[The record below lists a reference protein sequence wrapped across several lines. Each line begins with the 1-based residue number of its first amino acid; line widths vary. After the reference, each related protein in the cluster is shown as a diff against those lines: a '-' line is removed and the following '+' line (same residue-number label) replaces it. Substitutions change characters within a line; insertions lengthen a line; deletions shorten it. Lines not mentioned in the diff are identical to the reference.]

1 MAKNKYRR
9 QSENTAAFPRTVT
22 AAWVYLMF
30 TLFPLIY
37 HDYYFDIL
45 ETKTKT
51 FSYLTIAMIVLA
63 AGWGIFGGG
72 WFGGR
77 DKGSA
82 APDAEAASA
91 HKGTGLSA
99 GLPAG
104 LSWTD
109 FFMLAFWIVAGLST
123 LTAGKYM
130 RQAFT
135 GEEGRYVGFA
145 FISLITAAY
154 FLVTRYLKFSKH
166 MVTAFLVTAWPMC
179 LFGITDFYD
188 MNLLHFKDHMRDTQY
203 KVFSSFIG
211 NINSWTVYAGF
222 AVVVSSVLFVMSRES
237 VKKTF
242 FYFATML
249 VSMTALTMG
258 SSDNGYLTLAAL
270 FGLLPLAA
278 FRTRSG
284 LRRYVLMLAVY
295 FANIAR
301 IYRIE
306 LVRAEKGLD
315 FIPIEGLFNHI
326 AKLSVLPAVIA
337 VLLILYAALLT
348 LDIRTGRVRAG
359 LPGKQKSVSGKT
371 NAKGSSSGTGTAVPA
386 GSGSSGTGKAAGPA
400 GNGDELPAAFRY
412 VWLAFILLAA
422 AGAAVFLMKVNAGT
436 REAAVLRFGPVG
448 EYLFFDDAWG
458 TQRGYVWRVCL
469 EEFRGQNFLHRLI
482 GIGPDNF
489 SVQMLLH
496 RYKEMAEVTG
506 QIYDS
511 AHNEFLQYLFTVG
524 YLGLAAYIGQLVSSV
539 VTAAREAG
547 ALRNGRGSDAGDGPA
562 AESAAAREPY
572 YEAYLWAFAFAV
584 ICYAAQSVVNINIP
598 VVSPLLWI
606 FMMLTESLAR
616 ERRKALR

>member
-1 MAKNKYRR
+1 MGKRKNSR
-9 QSENTAAFPRTVT
+9 QHYNAAENQPAVKEAVPEKQAAARKTTQKRQEAESASGAALPAFPRTVT

-51 FSYLTIAMIVLA
+51 FSYLTIAMIVLVV
-63 AGWGIFGGG
+63 GWGIFGGG

-77 DKGSA
+77 
-82 APDAEAASA
+82 
-91 HKGTGLSA
+91 
-99 GLPAG
+99 AG

-109 FFMLAFWIVAGLST
+109 FFMLAFWAVAGLST

-188 MNLLHFKDHMRDTQY
+188 MNLLHFKDHMRETQY

-237 VKKTF
+237 VKRTF

-326 AKLSVLPAVIA
+326 AKLSVLPGIIV
-337 VLLILYAALLT
+337 VLWIVYAALLAF
-348 LDIRTGRVRAG
+348 DIKTGRAG
-359 LPGKQKSVSGKT
+359 
-371 NAKGSSSGTGTAVPA
+371 AKSSG
-386 GSGSSGTGKAAGPA
+386 SAAGGKDGHKTEA
-400 GNGDELPAAFRY
+400 DELPAAFRY
-412 VWLAFILLAA
+412 VWLAFILLSA
-422 AGAAVFLMKVNAGT
+422 AGTAAFILKVNGGT

-469 EEFRGQNFLHRLI
+469 EEFKGQNFLHRLI

-547 ALRNGRGSDAGDGPA
+547 ALRNGRGSEASDGPA
-562 AESAAAREPY
+562 AERPAAENAAAREPY

-606 FMMLTESLAR
+606 FMMLTENLAR